1 MATRKIRLNI
11 AAASFPLLSKLTGRS
26 IIIPAPQGVE
36 NSVENTSNASA
47 PAQTVRPQPLY
58 MQNFLPIPAG
68 LASVIL
74 VEDIVPSQA
83 LPQKLMMRTNLYII
97 RDELDTRVFYLS
109 DPLNNYIYDV
119 NVGYWKRFSVTIPDG
134 KAPPTG
140 KETVTVA
147 YVKGK
152 TYVCIDG
159 YGIYQYSLSDR
170 TFLPITGFSGVN
182 TASIRG
188 VTSAGPYLILYDS
201 TTVYWSNVNNPLD
214 FTPSLTTGAG
224 STKVLAVRSP
234 INIISPVPDGFI
246 IYTAHNAVYGQTT
259 GDMNTPF
266 IYKEIEGFTG
276 LSSIADLSIAN
287 SVTTS
292 QIAWTPTGLVEVNS
306 QATLNSFP
314 ELTVFIQGKTV
325 ESYDEVNDVINYMTT
340 AFVLNYK
347 FRIIGGRYITISYS
361 LSSEAEF
368 THALIYDIGLK
379 RWGKIA
385 YRHIDM
391 FEASVP
397 SPYRRVRCNDVALAC
412 NSTLS
417 NWDMANAPINAR
429 RCNTFTDVQLAYT
442 DPAKILGVITSDGHL
457 HTIVTS
463 TFDDFDK
470 ALDMTYPTP
479 YVVFGDYALD
489 RKNITDIVSVEMDHI
504 GANSVVSIETH
515 TAYTSNPVISTP
527 QISPI
532 DNHMYNCRVT
542 GRNHKVRV
550 KGNALLSTVIV
561 EASSTGTR

>member
-1 MATRKIRLNI
+1 MATRKIRMNI
-11 AAASFPLLSKLTGRS
+11 AASSFPLLSKLTGRS
-26 IIIPAPQGVE
+26 IIIPAPGNVE
-36 NSVENTSNASA
+36 ATVSDTSSNSQA
-47 PAQTVRPQPLY
+47 AQTIRPQPLY
-58 MQNFLPIPAG
+58 MQNFMPIPAG
-68 LASVIL
+68 LASVML
-74 VEDIVPSQA
+74 VEDIVPSQPLA
-83 LPQKLMMRTNLYII
+83 QKIMMRTNLHII
-97 RDELDTRVFYLS
+97 RDELDTRVLYLS

-119 NVGYWKRFSVTIPDG
+119 NVGYWKRFDTVVPSG
-134 KAPPTG
+134 KNAPTG

-147 YVKGK
+147 YVKGQ
-152 TYVCIDG
+152 TYVCIDN

-170 TFLPITGFSGVN
+170 TFLPITGVTGIDPTAVKGVC
-182 TASIRG
+182 
-188 VTSAGPYLILYDS
+188 SAGPYLIAYDS
-201 TTVYWSNVNNPLD
+201 TTIYWSNVNNPLD
-214 FTPSLTTGAG
+214 FTPSLITGAG

-234 INIISPVPDGFI
+234 ISILSPIPDGFI
-246 IYTAHNAVYGQTT
+246 IYTSHNAVYGQTT

-276 LSSIADLSIAN
+276 LSSTADLSIAN

-325 ESYDEVNDVINYMTT
+325 ETYNETTDVIEIDSTES
-340 AFVLNYK
+340 VLNYK

-379 RWGKIA
+379 RWGKMA

-397 SPYRRVRCNDVALAC
+397 SPYRRVRCSDVSLAC

-417 NWDMANAPINAR
+417 NWDLDNAPIKDR
-429 RCNTFTDVQLAYT
+429 RCNSFTDVQLAYT
-442 DPAKILGVITSDGHL
+442 DPAKILGILTSDGHL

-463 TFDDFDK
+463 SFDDYDNS
-470 ALDMTYPTP
+470 LDFTYPTP
-479 YVVFGDYALD
+479 FVMFGDYALD
-489 RKNITDIVSVEMDHI
+489 RKNITDIISVEVDHI
-504 GANSVVSIETH
+504 GNASVLSIETH
-515 TAYTSNPVISTP
+515 TAYTDNPLISVP
-527 QISPI
+527 VVSPI
-532 DNHMYNCRVT
+532 DTNMYNCRVT

-550 KGNALLSTVIV
+550 KGNALLSTLII
-561 EASSTGTR
+561 EAMSTGAR